1 MKGKAYVSL
10 LGVAVTAVLSAVVL
24 WRTLV
29 DHSSLGRL
37 GLGGAFLAAMLSHLT
52 VVARDM
58 FVPMFLPLT
67 QVYSPILLG
76 AAAGWGAALGEVTTY
91 LLGWGVAESVRDEQS
106 ETEDRIVGWI
116 RRYGMW
122 AVLLVSLTPLPD
134 TPIVLLAGSGR
145 LPFKKL
151 LLVEGVGKMAYYTF
165 GAFVGGFVFTG
176 LTDTI
181 GGFYASALIVAVS
194 VAFCI
199 IVTWRRSREAVFGW
213 AERLIV

>member
-1 MKGKAYVSL
+1 MKRAHISIF
-10 LGVAVTAVLSAVVL
+10 GVIATAALSAVVL

-29 DHSSLGRL
+29 DQSSLGRL

-58 FVPMFLPLT
+58 FVPMFLSLT

-106 ETEDRIVGWI
+106 WSEDRVAGWI

-145 LPFKKL
+145 LPLRKL
-151 LLVEGVGKMAYYTF
+151 LLAEGVGKTAYYTF

-176 LTDTI
+176 LTDAV
-181 GGFYASALIVAVS
+181 GSFYASALIVAVS

-199 IVTWRRSREAVFGW
+199 LVTWRKSRDAVFCW
-213 AERLIV
+213 VERLIT